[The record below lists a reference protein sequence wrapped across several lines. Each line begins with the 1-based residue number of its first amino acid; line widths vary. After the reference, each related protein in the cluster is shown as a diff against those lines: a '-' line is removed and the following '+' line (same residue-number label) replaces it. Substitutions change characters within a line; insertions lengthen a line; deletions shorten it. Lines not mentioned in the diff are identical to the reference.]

1 MADQVRRFADLGV
14 NFDDVDEWVKM
25 DGLIGQEIIV
35 LDAIESKG
43 TFGPYALFKF
53 KGEDGKKIQATTC
66 GGVVVMEKLR
76 AAKNRNLFPLPGI
89 VTMQKDWYDLR

>member
-1 MADQVRRFADLGV
+1 MADQVKRFADLGV

-25 DGLIGQEIIV
+25 DDLMGEEITV

-53 KGEDGKKIQATTC
+53 KAADGKKIQATTC

-76 AAKNRNLFPLPGI
+76 AAKTRNLFPLAGI
-89 VTMQKDWYDLR
+89 VTKQKDWYDLR